1 MYNKND
7 ILLKL
12 NSENYYI
19 DRKTL
24 STFISLWKI
33 DAVYENEE
41 KEEYYDDFAID
52 RIKKGIN
59 LKAQGFSDEQIVRKL
74 NKLVNPN
81 ESNEIEEE
89 KTQLSPIQQAT
100 EINPTHEYKPELRNL
115 TLDVT
120 TQTLQMLAES
130 VAKKITDDIKN
141 SDMAEKLIE
150 AGGYKRDNEIL
161 AEQLKELIEHNK
173 KLSERIEQLEKKETF
188 LSKIFKL
195 FN

>member
-41 KEEYYDDFAID
+41 KEEYYDDFAIE

-59 LKAQGFSDEQIVRKL
+59 LKAQGFSDEQI
-74 NKLVNPN
+74 
-81 ESNEIEEE
+81 
-89 KTQLSPIQQAT
+89 
-100 EINPTHEYKPELRNL
+100 
-115 TLDVT
+115 
-120 TQTLQMLAES
+120 
-130 VAKKITDDIKN
+130 KKVST
-141 SDMAEKLIE
+141 
-150 AGGYKRDNEIL
+150 
-161 AEQLKELIEHNK
+161 
-173 KLSERIEQLEKKETF
+173 
-188 LSKIFKL
+188 
-195 FN
+195 